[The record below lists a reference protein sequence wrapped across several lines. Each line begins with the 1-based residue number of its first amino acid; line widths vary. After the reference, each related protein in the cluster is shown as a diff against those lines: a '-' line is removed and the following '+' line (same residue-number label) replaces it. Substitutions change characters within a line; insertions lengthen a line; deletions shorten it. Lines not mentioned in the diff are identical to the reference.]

1 MNRLRKETTTWY
13 ETDKRDTTVYRVVV
27 NYEERYSIWPERKE
41 TPLGWRDTGKAGSRA
56 ECLDY
61 IRSLD

>member
-1 MNRLRKETTTWY
+1 MHRKRKETMSWY
-13 ETDKRDTTVYRVVV
+13 EPNNLDTTIYTVVV
-27 NYEERYSIWPERKE
+27 NHEERYSIWPAHKE
-41 TPLGWRDTGKAGSRA
+41 SPLGWKDTGKAGSRA